1 MIRQL
6 ELTVDCEVLLIAWSI
21 HPLRRFSFSI
31 NHDTALFSSFHQLKN
46 HSTSYVNNIRRPS
59 VSFGPPH
66 SHSSHRCHSN
76 THRMIVAANSTSFAL
91 THTAQLSF
99 PQPIQRSRPFT
110 TMSSSPL
117 VSAFTPAEKEALSKF
132 KAEYLEKALA
142 EVSSSAGS
150 SSPSPPPE
158 IWNVEMDKEDPR
170 RDVIIVKF
178 LRAKYPPPTVYIS
191 PHLLRLCFLA
201 GS

>member
-76 THRMIVAANSTSFAL
+76 THRMIAPQTAPLSPS
-91 THTAQLSF
+91 HTQPSF
-99 PQPIQRSRPFT
+99 PSHSR
-110 TMSSSPL
+110 
-117 VSAFTPAEKEALSKF
+117 
-132 KAEYLEKALA
+132 
-142 EVSSSAGS
+142 SSALGH
-150 SSPSPPPE
+150 SPRCPPLRWSRHSPPPRKKPSP
-158 IWNVEMDKEDPR
+158 NSKQSTSKKPSQKYLPPR
-170 RDVIIVKF
+170 D
-178 LRAKYPPPTVYIS
+178 LRRRVHHLKYGMSKWTRRIHDAMS
-191 PHLLRLCFLA
+191 L
-201 GS
+201 S